1 MEHVADITRIIQLA
15 VAPVF
20 LLTAIGT
27 ILSALNNRLGRIV
40 DRRRVIQDRL
50 HRSVTVNEQS
60 DEADIDEL
68 QLLAR
73 RISLIYHA
81 IVLAIVCALFICML
95 VASAFLGVF
104 VAVDIA
110 RLIGTLFI
118 LAMFALIGSL
128 WMLLREV
135 FLAVKVGHHDILV
148 KDLLRLKSR
157 SQPSPDLERPARK
170 G

>member
-1 MEHVADITRIIQLA
+1 MEHVTDITRIIQLA

-40 DRRRVIQDRL
+40 DRRRVIEDRL
-50 HRSVTVNEQS
+50 RKGLPEGEQPGKE
-60 DEADIDEL
+60 DLEEL
-68 QLLAR
+68 ELLAR
-73 RISLIYHA
+73 RIRLIYHA
-81 IVLAIVCALFICML
+81 IVLAIVCALFICLL

-104 VAVDIA
+104 VTVDIA

-128 WMLLREV
+128 WMLLKEV
-135 FLAVKVGHHDILV
+135 FLAVKVGQHDILV
-148 KDLLRLKSR
+148 KDLLR
-157 SQPSPDLERPARK
+157 
-170 G
+170 

>member
-1 MEHVADITRIIQLA
+1 MEHVEGITRIIQLA

-40 DRRRVIQDRL
+40 DRRRVLEERL
-50 HRSVTVNEQS
+50 RQAFAQSERSDQTDVN
-60 DEADIDEL
+60 EL
-68 QLLAR
+68 QLLAS

-104 VAVDIA
+104 VAIDIA

-118 LAMFALIGSL
+118 LAMVALIGSL

-135 FLAVKVGHHDILV
+135 FLAVKGGRHDILV
-148 KDLLRLKSR
+148 KDLLKLTSTGRESSDFDRRL
-157 SQPSPDLERPARK
+157 
-170 G
+170 

>member
-1 MEHVADITRIIQLA
+1 MDHVTDITRLIQLA

-27 ILSALNNRLGRIV
+27 ILSALNSRLGRIV
-40 DRRRVIQDRL
+40 DRRRIVEERVRKGACEGQGPAAQDV
-50 HRSVTVNEQS
+50 H
-60 DEADIDEL
+60 EL
-68 QLLAR
+68 GLLAR

-81 IVLAIVCALFICML
+81 IVLAIVCALFVCLL
-95 VASAFLGVF
+95 VAGAFLGVF
-104 VAVDIA
+104 ITVDIA

-135 FLAVKVGHHDILV
+135 FLAVKGGHHDIQV
-148 KDLLRLKSR
+148 QDLLR
-157 SQPSPDLERPARK
+157 
-170 G
+170 

>member
-40 DRRRVIQDRL
+40 DRRRIVEDRMRKDL
-50 HRSVTVNEQS
+50 PEGEPPAKEDVY
-60 DEADIDEL
+60 EL
-68 QLLAR
+68 ELLVR
-73 RISLIYHA
+73 RIGLIYHA
-81 IVLAIVCALFICML
+81 IVLAIVCALLICLL
-95 VASAFLGVF
+95 VASAFVGVF
-104 VAVDIA
+104 VTFDIA

-135 FLAVKVGHHDILV
+135 FLAVKVGRHDILL
-148 KDLLRLKSR
+148 KDILR
-157 SQPSPDLERPARK
+157 
-170 G
+170 

>member
-1 MEHVADITRIIQLA
+1 MEHVTDITRIIQLA

-40 DRRRVIQDRL
+40 DRRRVVEERL
-50 HRSVTVNEQS
+50 LKNLPDGEKPATEDV
-60 DEADIDEL
+60 AEL
-68 QLLAR
+68 ELLAR

-81 IVLAIVCALFICML
+81 IVLAVICALLICML

-118 LAMFALIGSL
+118 LAMFALIGAL
-128 WMLLREV
+128 GMLLREV
-135 FLAVKVGHHDILV
+135 FLAVKGGRHDILIRHM
-148 KDLLRLKSR
+148 LR
-157 SQPSPDLERPARK
+157 
-170 G
+170 

>member
-1 MEHVADITRIIQLA
+1 MEHVEGITCIIQLA

-40 DRRRVIQDRL
+40 DRRRVLEERL
-50 HRSVTVNEQS
+50 RQAFAQSERSDQTDVN
-60 DEADIDEL
+60 EL
-68 QLLAR
+68 QLLAS

-104 VAVDIA
+104 VAIDIA

-118 LAMFALIGSL
+118 LAMVALIGSL

-135 FLAVKVGHHDILV
+135 FLAVKGGHHDILV
-148 KDLLRLKSR
+148 KDLLKLNSTARAS
-157 SQPSPDLERPARK
+157 SDLDRRA
-170 G
+170 

>member
-1 MEHVADITRIIQLA
+1 MEHVSDITRIIQLA

-40 DRRRVIQDRL
+40 DRRRVLEERL
-50 HRSVTVNEQS
+50 RKSLPEGEQPGKE
-60 DEADIDEL
+60 DLYEL
-68 QLLAR
+68 ELLAR

-81 IVLAIVCALFICML
+81 IVLAIVCALFICLL

-104 VAVDIA
+104 VTVDIA

-135 FLAVKVGHHDILV
+135 FLAVKVGRHDILV
-148 KDLLRLKSR
+148 KDLLR
-157 SQPSPDLERPARK
+157 
-170 G
+170 

>member
-1 MEHVADITRIIQLA
+1 MEHVTDITRIIQLA

-40 DRRRVIQDRL
+40 DRRRVIEDRL
-50 HRSVTVNEQS
+50 RGKDAAARAAETEDVQ
-60 DEADIDEL
+60 EL
-68 QLLAR
+68 ELLAR

-81 IVLAIVCALFICML
+81 IVMAIACALLVCLL
-95 VASAFLGVF
+95 VACAFLGVF
-104 VAVDIA
+104 VTLDIA

-128 WMLLREV
+128 WLLLKEV
-135 FLAVKVGHHDILV
+135 FIAVKVGRHDILV
-148 KDLLRLKSR
+148 KDILR
-157 SQPSPDLERPARK
+157 
-170 G
+170 

>member
-1 MEHVADITRIIQLA
+1 MEHVTDITRIIQLA

-40 DRRRVIQDRL
+40 DRRRVLEDRL
-50 HRSVTVNEQS
+50 RKDPAEGKNPDQ
-60 DEADIDEL
+60 ADITEL
-68 QLLAR
+68 DLLAR
-73 RISLIYHA
+73 RIRLIYHA
-81 IVLAIVCALFICML
+81 IVLAIVCALFICLL

-104 VAVDIA
+104 VTVDIA

-118 LAMFALIGSL
+118 LAMIALIGSL

-135 FLAVKVGHHDILV
+135 FLAVKVGRHDILL
-148 KDLLRLKSR
+148 KDLLR
-157 SQPSPDLERPARK
+157 
-170 G
+170 

>member
-1 MEHVADITRIIQLA
+1 MEHVTDITRIIQLA

-40 DRRRVIQDRL
+40 DRRRVIEDRL
-50 HRSVTVNEQS
+50 RKGKAEGEQPAKE
-60 DEADIDEL
+60 DLDEL
-68 QLLAR
+68 ELLAR
-73 RISLIYHA
+73 RIRLIYHA
-81 IVLAIVCALFICML
+81 IVLAIVCALFICLL

-110 RLIGTLFI
+110 RLIGLLFI

-128 WMLLREV
+128 WMLLKEV

-148 KDLLRLKSR
+148 KDLLR
-157 SQPSPDLERPARK
+157 
-170 G
+170 